1 MQKKEYKAFAFSSMC
16 IKVTNLY
23 MATEGS
29 VVQRGASRTVRY
41 VDVAQQRHQSFG
53 AADRLVAGC
62 YVKRRLPVLVPSV
75 YVCAVL

>member
-1 MQKKEYKAFAFSSMC
+1 MQKKKKVFAFSSIC
-16 IKVTNLY
+16 LKVTNLY

-29 VVQRGASRTVRY
+29 VVQRSASCTVRY

-53 AADRLVAGC
+53 TADRLVAGC

-75 YVCAVL
+75 YVCTVL